1 MEIFKMIDSNIL
13 YVLFFWMDP
22 SRIILNLPNVFFI
35 PSEAGEMMEEL
46 CIFISAC
53 DPDGSTL
60 LSPSLF
66 LLQNILFA
74 FIFQNLQPM
83 LKFLIM
89 YSMCLLSE
97 KFI

>member
-1 MEIFKMIDSNIL
+1 MIDSYIL
-13 YVLFFWMDP
+13 YGLFFRMDP
-22 SRIILNLPNVFFI
+22 ARFILNLPNVFFI
-35 PSEAGEMMEEL
+35 SSEAGESMEEL

-66 LLQNILFA
+66 LLQKHFFALIL
-74 FIFQNLQPM
+74 QNPHLM

-89 YSMCLLSE
+89 YSLRLLSE